1 MGRTVPVLV
10 GALALTLAGC
20 GDDGGGPGTEGE
32 AVAVVASFYPLA
44 EVAERVGGARV
55 AVTNLTTAGAEP
67 HDLEITPADVDR
79 IEDADVVLVL
89 GHGFQPAVEDA
100 TERRDSGT
108 VELLG
113 ELPIDAEGRRV
124 EDDHADEDDQGEE
137 DDHAD
142 DDDQAGDEGGLDP
155 HVWLDP
161 VLMVD
166 VVDAVRDALVDA
178 DPDHA
183 ATYERNAVEYQAEIE
198 ALHAEYAAGLSGCE
212 RTTIVTA
219 HDAFEYLTSRYG
231 LTQQPIG
238 GLSPDEEPDPRRLAT
253 LADLVEREGVTTI
266 FTETLVSPALA
277 ETLAREAGGLETA
290 VLNPLEGLA
299 DDEIDAGES
308 YVSVMQ
314 ANLEALR
321 TALGCP

>member
-1 MGRTVPVLV
+1 MCRKAPLLV
-10 GALALTLAGC
+10 STLALALVGC
-20 GDDGGGPGTEGE
+20 GDDSGADGD
-32 AVAVVASFYPLA
+32 AVSVVASFYPLA
-44 EVAERVGGARV
+44 EVAEQVGGERV

-67 HDLEITPADVDR
+67 HDLELTPADVDR

-89 GHGFQPAVEDA
+89 GRGFQPAVEDA
-100 TERRDSGT
+100 ADRRESGT
-108 VELLG
+108 VEVLG

-124 EDDHADEDDQGEE
+124 EGDHADEDD
-137 DDHAD
+137 D
-142 DDDQAGDEGGLDP
+142 AGDGGGLDP

-166 VVDAVRDALVDA
+166 AVGAVTAALAAA
-178 DPDHA
+178 DPAHA
-183 ATYERNAVEYQAEIE
+183 AEYEHNAAEYESEIE
-198 ALHAEYAAGLSGCE
+198 GLHAEYTAGLSGCE

-231 LTQQPIG
+231 LTQRPIA
-238 GLSPDEEPDPRRLAT
+238 GLSPEDEPDPRRLAE
-253 LADLVEREGVTTI
+253 LADLSEREGVTTI

-290 VLNPLEGLA
+290 VLNPLEGL
-299 DDEIDAGES
+299 DEDEIDAGES

-314 ANLEALR
+314 ANLEVLR
-321 TALGCP
+321 AALGCP